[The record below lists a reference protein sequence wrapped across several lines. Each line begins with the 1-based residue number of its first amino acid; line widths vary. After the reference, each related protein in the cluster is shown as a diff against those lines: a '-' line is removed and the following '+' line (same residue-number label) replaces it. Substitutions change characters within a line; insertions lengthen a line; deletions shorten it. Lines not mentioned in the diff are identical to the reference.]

1 MTADK
6 EKKDYCDAED
16 QKKVVNKMTDCDK
29 NSETDKEKGECY
41 SKVVKEDGGC
51 MSS

>member
-1 MTADK
+1 MTDDNDN
-6 EKKDYCDAED
+6 KDYCDAEE
-16 QKKVVNKMTDCDK
+16 QKKVVEKMTDCDK
-29 NSETDKEKGECY
+29 TSESDKAKGECY